1 MAMVGSTSRMDR
13 AWTEKAMSAVRSD
26 ILLEKCDFGRFR
38 KIAEKAKKSPKN
50 GWKFRGGDMCSP
62 LVGPILAA
70 IFVSLDE
77 PR

>member
-1 MAMVGSTSRMDR
+1 
-13 AWTEKAMSAVRSD
+13 MSAVRID
-26 ILLEKCDFGRFR
+26 ILLEKCDFGRLR
-38 KIAEKAKKSPKN
+38 KMTEKARKSPKN